1 MPRRKKIK
9 TREEGQEIVAV
20 SEIWEELQR
29 MEPKE
34 VKIGQLYLDPNNPRL
49 AIIKKEAVSVKR
61 VVEDGVQIRVLE
73 DLRKHPRIGI
83 ADLLESIAANGFS
96 TINRVVLKP
105 LNEDKYVVV
114 EGNRRVAALKILAE
128 QHKNGYRTL
137 PENILNGILQFEAL
151 VYEGDNPNIA
161 WIVQGVGHT
170 PGVKQ
175 WERLPTAKF
184 YADLE
189 KMGINPQ
196 EIASMFGPKPK
207 EVSALIRA
215 YYGFR
220 QAEED
225 EDYGSEIDPARHL
238 GFFDQIIFV
247 KEQLK
252 NWLGWDE
259 RGRKFGNTEALK
271 SYLCLMLAKTKD
283 GHSVIDISATTRK
296 TLPKLVTEP
305 KYSELFERL
314 LEGELTIHECAE
326 TLSAIEKAPKPP
338 ITMGEILESL
348 KAMKDSVST
357 LPMPDIKR
365 LGRTEEEKEQKRE
378 ILNVMI
384 ELLETLKIQIDSL
397 RK

>member
-1 MPRRKKIK
+1 MPRRKKMK
-9 TREEGQEIVAV
+9 TLEGGQEIAAV
-20 SEIWEELQR
+20 SGIWEELQK
-29 MEPKE
+29 MEPKQ

-49 AIIKKEAVSVKR
+49 AIIKKEPMSVER
-61 VVEDGVQIRVLE
+61 VIEEGIQIRVLE
-73 DLRKHPRIGI
+73 DLKKHPRIGI
-83 ADLLESIAANGFS
+83 ADLLESIVANGFS

-114 EGNRRVAALKILAE
+114 EGNRRVAALKILTK
-128 QHKNGYRTL
+128 QQKNGYRTL
-137 PENILNGILQFEAL
+137 PENILNGILEFEAL
-151 VYEGDNPNIA
+151 VYTGDNPNIA

-189 KMGINPQ
+189 KKGINPQ
-196 EIASMFGPKPK
+196 EIASMFGPKPR
-207 EVSALIRA
+207 EVTNLIRA

-225 EDYGSEIDPARHL
+225 EDYGSEIDPAEHL
-238 GFFDQIIFV
+238 GFFDEIIFV

-252 NWLGWDE
+252 NWVGWDE
-259 RGRKFGNTEALK
+259 RERKFRNTEVLK
-271 SYLCLMLAKTKD
+271 NYLRLILARTKD
-283 GHSVIDISATTRK
+283 GRRVIDISPTTRK

-314 LEGELTIHECAE
+314 LEGELTIHDCAK
-326 TLSAIEKAPKPP
+326 TTDAIEKGPKPP
-338 ITMGEILESL
+338 ITIGEILEGL
-348 KAMKDSVST
+348 KATKEQIST
-357 LPMPDIKR
+357 LPIPDIKR
-365 LGRTEEEKEQKRE
+365 LGRTEEEREQKRE

-384 ELLETLKIQIDSL
+384 ELFETLKIQIDFL
-397 RK
+397 GK

>member
-1 MPRRKKIK
+1 MPPRKKIK
-9 TREEGQEIVAV
+9 TPVGEQEMAVV
-20 SEIWEELQR
+20 SEIWEELQK

-34 VKIGQLYLDPNNPRL
+34 VKIGELYLDPNNPRL
-49 AIIKKEAVSVKR
+49 AIIKKEPMSVKR
-61 VVEDGVQIRVLE
+61 VTEEGVQIKALE
-73 DLRKHPRIGI
+73 DLKKHPRIGI
-83 ADLLESIAANGFS
+83 ADLLESIAGNGFS

-137 PENILNGILQFEAL
+137 PENILNGILEFEAL
-151 VYEGDNPNIA
+151 VYKGDNPNIA

-189 KMGINPQ
+189 KIGINPQ
-196 EIASMFGPKPK
+196 EIASMFGPKPR

-215 YYGFR
+215 YYGFC

-225 EDYGSEIDPARHL
+225 EDYGSEIDPAEHL
-238 GFFDQIIFV
+238 GFFDEIIFV

-259 RGRKFGNTEALK
+259 KERKFRNTEALK
-271 SYLCLMLAKTKD
+271 NYLRLMLAKTKD
-283 GHSVIDISATTRK
+283 GRRVIDISPTTRK
-296 TLPKLVTEP
+296 TLPKLVTDP

-314 LEGELTIHECAE
+314 LEGELTIHDCAK
-326 TLSAIEKAPKPP
+326 TVDAIEKGPKPP
-338 ITMGEILESL
+338 ITMGEILENL

-365 LGRTEEEKEQKRE
+365 LEKTEEEREQKRE

-384 ELLETLKIQIDSL
+384 ELFETLKIQIDFLS
-397 RK
+397 K